1 MLYSVLIYAVDGLF
15 ERLPEAEREA
25 YMEQHYAL
33 QRRHEETG
41 TLGPVAKL
49 MGPASAVTVTRRADT
64 VQVVDGPYAETKE
77 QLLGFYVIDCET
89 IEEAIEAA
97 KALPADIATYEVRPI
112 QWAGG
117 RALVSEDDT

>member
-33 QRRHEETG
+33 QRLHEGKG

-77 QLLGFYVIDCET
+77 QLLGFYIFDCET

-117 RALVSEDDT
+117 QTLVSADDT

>member
-33 QRRHEETG
+33 QRQHEETG

-117 RALVSEDDT
+117 QTLVSDDDT